1 MMSTLFLAPSAE
13 RQLKT
18 LAKPLQK
25 LIVKRLHALRN
36 TPRPHGVKMLD
47 GEEQLY
53 RIGDADYRIVYAIR
67 DKDLLVLVLKSGAHK
82 AVSRP

>member
-1 MMSTLFLAPSAE
+1 MFTLFLAPSAE
-13 RQLKT
+13 RQLKA

-25 LIVKRLHALRN
+25 LIVKRLHALRA

-47 GEEQLY
+47 GQEQLY
-53 RIGDADYRIVYAIR
+53 RIDGGDHRIVYAIR
-67 DKDLLVLVLKSGAHK
+67 DKDLLVLVLKSGARK

>member
-1 MMSTLFLAPSAE
+1 MSTLFLAPSAE
-13 RQLKT
+13 RQLKA

-25 LIVKRLHALRN
+25 LIVRRLLTLGL
-36 TPRPHGVKMLD
+36 TPRPHGMKALD

-53 RIGDADYRIVYAIR
+53 RVGEGDYRIVYAIR
-67 DKDLLVLVLKSGAHK
+67 GKELLVLVLKSGVRK